1 MKRDELFELLVKGT
15 DLLGLSLSDVQLR
28 QFERL
33 YDEIELFNDLYHL
46 VSDRGEELII
56 KHFLDSLAPSDILKQ
71 IIREKGESPG
81 CADVGSGGGFPALP
95 LAILFDTVHF
105 DLIERSSKKAGFL
118 MNAVAACNLQDRVR
132 VYHKDLKDVASGYHL
147 VTFRAVSS
155 LADIFSSL
163 DRIVEGYGYICAYK
177 GKSASVER
185 ELEALGV
192 QRISETRGSIGL
204 YQYQLHDVKVPFLDS
219 QRTLVAMK
227 KKGEDGIL

>member
-1 MKRDELFELLVKGT
+1 MKRDELFELLVEGT
-15 DLLGLSLSDVQLR
+15 DLLGLSLSDAQRR

-56 KHFLDSLAPSDILKQ
+56 KHFLDSLAPSYILKQ
-71 IIREKGESPG
+71 IIREGGERPR

-105 DLIERSSKKAGFL
+105 DLIERSSRKAGFL
-118 MNAVAACNLQDRVR
+118 LNAVAACNLQDRVK

-155 LADIFSSL
+155 LADIFSFL
-163 DRIVEGYGYICAYK
+163 DRIVKGDGYICAYK
-177 GKSASVER
+177 GKSVSVDR

-192 QRISETRGSIGL
+192 HKSSETRGSIGQ
-204 YQYQLHDVKVPFLDS
+204 YQYQLHDVKVPFLDA
-219 QRTLVAMK
+219 QRTLVTMK
-227 KKGEDGIL
+227 KKGEESPL